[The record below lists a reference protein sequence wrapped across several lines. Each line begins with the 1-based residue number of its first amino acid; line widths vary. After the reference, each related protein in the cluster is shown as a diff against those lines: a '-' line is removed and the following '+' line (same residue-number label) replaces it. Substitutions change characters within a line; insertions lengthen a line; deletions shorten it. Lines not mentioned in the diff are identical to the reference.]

1 MSEDHDIRVRSLS
14 LYANGESSLEAAKH
28 CTEKPEMYR
37 ECAQKSYDAI
47 IYGIKA
53 VLAVDDALPEDEQG
67 AFDLFQ
73 EFHVGSEAFPEECW
87 IRMRAVK
94 ALQEACLADAGYQ
107 PVAEE
112 ITECVESAEYML
124 LLTNMFL
131 IGRGVSD

>member
-14 LYANGESSLEAAKH
+14 LYANGEAKLEMAKH
-28 CTEKPEMYR
+28 CTERPDMYR
-37 ECAQKSYDAI
+37 DCAEMSYDAI

-53 VLAVDDALPEDEQG
+53 ALAVDDALPEDEQG

-94 ALQEACLADAGYQ
+94 ALQEACLADADYQ
-107 PVAEE
+107 PVTEE

-131 IGRGVSD
+131 IGRGVSA